1 MNHHFIVSVHLH
13 LDKTPVYMWYDEA
26 WVAIYNATDGE
37 PKTSN
42 LLGRFKNESYGDY
55 SDYTETCDGKAAI
68 NLNSQH
74 HDWSSHFLFTLTD
87 TEILENLRCV

>member
-1 MNHHFIVSVHLH
+1 MCSSDLTIVVSVNLTINNPP
-13 LDKTPVYMWYDEA
+13 LYYDEA

-42 LLGRFKNESYGDY
+42 LLGRFKNESYGSY
-55 SDYTETCDGKAAI
+55 YGETCDGKAAI